1 MGAWV
6 NRVTDLGVV
15 FASDLKPSVQCSHIA
30 AKAFARLSDVSILI
44 LAYKIYVRP
53 ILEYNSPVWNPWL
66 ISDIKC
72 VERVQRYFT
81 RALCKQVGLSHL
93 CYSIRL

>member
-1 MGAWV
+1 MYCTRV

-30 AKAFARLSDVSILI
+30 AKAFGHFSFLMKGFLTSDVSILI

-53 ILEYNSPVWNPWL
+53 ILEYNSPVWNP
-66 ISDIKC
+66 
-72 VERVQRYFT
+72 
-81 RALCKQVGLSHL
+81 
-93 CYSIRL
+93 